1 MSEILS
7 KPMAGVGPMP
17 LTFANARANAWEVM
31 RAALAAVDPAE
42 AVRRVMRLDGDTLT
56 VGGHTY
62 NLRQYRRVLVVG
74 AGKASA
80 PMARATE
87 EVLGSRVVAG
97 HVIVKVGHLDHTTRV
112 SLHEAAHP
120 VPDQAGIDATAKIV
134 ELLRGAGSDDL
145 VICLISG
152 GGSALMILP
161 EDGITLADY
170 RSLTDA
176 LLRSGA
182 DITRINTI
190 RKHVEQVKGG
200 RLAQVAS
207 PATVLSLVLSDVV
220 GNPLDFIAS
229 GPTVPDNTTFNDAMQ
244 VLSDFDLVGKVPSSV
259 EARLRAGARGEA
271 PETPKPGDP
280 TFDRVRTVVIG
291 SNEIAAEAA
300 INRAR
305 ELGFQTLHLT
315 SFLEGEAREAAK
327 FVVAVAREVEGR
339 SRPLAPPAMVLC
351 GGETTVT
358 VRGAGR
364 GGRNQELALA
374 AGLAMEAVRN
384 VLIVALATDGSD
396 GPTDAAGGFAD
407 SGSARRMREAGV
419 DPRAAL
425 GANDSHDALARAGD
439 LIVTGPTNTNVND
452 LTFAFVY
459 PDADGTPVPA

>member
-1 MSEILS
+1 M
-7 KPMAGVGPMP
+7 
-17 LTFANARANAWEVM
+17 
-31 RAALAAVDPAE
+31 
-42 AVRRVMRLDGDTLT
+42 
-56 VGGHTY
+56 
-62 NLRQYRRVLVVG
+62 
-74 AGKASA
+74 
-80 PMARATE
+80 
-87 EVLGSRVVAG
+87 
-97 HVIVKVGHLDHTTRV
+97 IVKVGHLDHTTRV

-244 VLSDFDLVGKVPSSV
+244 VLSDFDLIGKVPSSV
-259 EARLRAGARGEA
+259 EARLRAGARGAA

-280 TFDRVRTVVIG
+280 
-291 SNEIAAEAA
+291 
-300 INRAR
+300 
-305 ELGFQTLHLT
+305 
-315 SFLEGEAREAAK
+315 
-327 FVVAVAREVEGR
+327 
-339 SRPLAPPAMVLC
+339 
-351 GGETTVT
+351 
-358 VRGAGR
+358 
-364 GGRNQELALA
+364 
-374 AGLAMEAVRN
+374 
-384 VLIVALATDGSD
+384 
-396 GPTDAAGGFAD
+396 
-407 SGSARRMREAGV
+407 
-419 DPRAAL
+419 
-425 GANDSHDALARAGD
+425 
-439 LIVTGPTNTNVND
+439 
-452 LTFAFVY
+452 
-459 PDADGTPVPA
+459 